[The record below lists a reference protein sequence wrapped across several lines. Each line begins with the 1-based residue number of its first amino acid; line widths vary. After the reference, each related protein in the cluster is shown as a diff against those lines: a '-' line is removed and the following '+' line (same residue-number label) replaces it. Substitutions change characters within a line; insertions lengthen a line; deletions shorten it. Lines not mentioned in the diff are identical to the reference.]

1 MSQIADMR
9 AEFQRENQ
17 EMLET
22 IRQLSREVKLQALI
36 IDSYIP
42 KEYQELLEGH
52 ASWHEETGEWHMVRF
67 TYFNI
72 HNISYTPC
80 EMTLQYFFFHFQHG
94 IAYAGNNMRKQPSP
108 DPVDQVSKQQGIIVL
123 LKLILLS
130 NFLVSCL

>member
-1 MSQIADMR
+1 MR
-9 AEFQRENQ
+9 AEFQRENE

-67 TYFNI
+67 FYLRI
-72 HNISYTPC
+72 
-80 EMTLQYFFFHFQHG
+80 
-94 IAYAGNNMRKQPSP
+94 
-108 DPVDQVSKQQGIIVL
+108 
-123 LKLILLS
+123 
-130 NFLVSCL
+130 NFLVL